1 MSALHLLL
9 CSFQRPLF
17 CPCHY
22 PASPAKVPTFC
33 PGLRGCVLQ
42 GWGGVPRLV
51 WQRAER
57 REQVRAGGDVERI

>member
-1 MSALHLLL
+1 MSAVHLLL

-33 PGLRGCVLQ
+33 LGLRGGVLQ
-42 GWGGVPRLV
+42 GWGCVSLV
-51 WQRAER
+51 WFGRGQREGSR
-57 REQVRAGGDVERI
+57 SGPVVT